1 MITKIEQALV
11 ERLQKGLGRL
21 VNTVKS
27 YGGELDDDSLSVSR
41 LPICLVTFG
50 GARIERMGTNARR
63 HQSTANFVII
73 LAVRSL
79 RSNVAARQGGID
91 EREVGVNQLIT
102 AVRRLLD
109 AQTLGQLV
117 KPLKPTRVRTIF
129 NNALFKGGA
138 ITAYSIEYEAV
149 YDDFQPLD
157 DGYFPEATQD
167 KTNPDY
173 VFSAYRAKLSDPLPL
188 LEQVQGR
195 IYDPTT
201 QAEEPFKVETEV
213 KNES

>member
-50 GARIERMGTNARR
+50 GARIERMSTNARR

-79 RSNVAARQGGID
+79 RSNIAARQGGID
-91 EREVGVNQLIT
+91 EREIGVNQLIT

-173 VFSAYRAKLSDPLPL
+173 VFSAYRAKLS
-188 LEQVQGR
+188 
-195 IYDPTT
+195 
-201 QAEEPFKVETEV
+201 
-213 KNES
+213 

>member
-50 GARIERMGTNARR
+50 GARIEPMSTNARR

-129 NNALFKGGA
+129 NNALFKG
-138 ITAYSIEYEAV
+138 E
-149 YDDFQPLD
+149 
-157 DGYFPEATQD
+157 
-167 KTNPDY
+167 
-173 VFSAYRAKLSDPLPL
+173 RLPL
-188 LEQVQGR
+188 TRLNTKPFMMIFSHLMMGISQKPRR
-195 IYDPTT
+195 IKLILTMCLALIEPSYPIHYRYLNKFKDGFMT
-201 QAEEPFKVETEV
+201 QPRRRKSRLRW
-213 KNES
+213 KLR

>member
-50 GARIERMGTNARR
+50 GARIERMSTNARR

-102 AVRRLLD
+102 AVRRL
-109 AQTLGQLV
+109 
-117 KPLKPTRVRTIF
+117 F
-129 NNALFKGGA
+129 ALFS
-138 ITAYSIEYEAV
+138 TMPYSREE
-149 YDDFQPLD
+149 
-157 DGYFPEATQD
+157 
-167 KTNPDY
+167 
-173 VFSAYRAKLSDPLPL
+173 RLPL
-188 LEQVQGR
+188 TRLNTKPFMMIFSHLMTGISQKLRR
-195 IYDPTT
+195 IKLILTMCLALIEPSYPNHYRYLNKFKDGFMT
-201 QAEEPFKVETEV
+201 QPRRRKSRLRW
-213 KNES
+213 KLR